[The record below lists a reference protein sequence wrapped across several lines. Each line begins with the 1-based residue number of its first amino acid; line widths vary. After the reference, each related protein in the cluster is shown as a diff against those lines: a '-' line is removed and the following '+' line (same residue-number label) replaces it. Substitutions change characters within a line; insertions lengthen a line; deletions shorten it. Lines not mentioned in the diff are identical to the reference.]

1 MSGERR
7 GEGGPVG
14 QQIELRPRASRPVVG
29 RPCFLVRYA
38 QIEARDQYRDRCC
51 DESEERPVAFA
62 LHRLSLR
69 AVDVVA

>member
-7 GEGGPVG
+7 GEGRPVG
-14 QQIELRPRASRPVVG
+14 QQIEPRPRASRPVVS
-29 RPCFLVRYA
+29 PACLLVRYA
-38 QIEARDQYRDRCC
+38 QIEACDQYRDRCR
-51 DESEERPVAFA
+51 DESEERPVALA